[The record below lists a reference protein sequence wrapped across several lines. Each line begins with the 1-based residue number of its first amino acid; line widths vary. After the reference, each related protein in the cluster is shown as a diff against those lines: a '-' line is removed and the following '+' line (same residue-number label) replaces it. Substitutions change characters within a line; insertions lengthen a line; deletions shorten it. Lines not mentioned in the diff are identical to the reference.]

1 MADTDIELGV
11 SLNPKDV
18 KSRARG
24 LQQEIQRVFDSVD
37 TSKLDNKTKKTLS
50 RMSEL
55 SSKSRQ
61 LQSTLQ
67 GMEEA
72 FPQEVAENMQTAAN
86 EVNRLN
92 ELLKNSTTLTNEQKD
107 AIRSNVAEWQ
117 SVLNTYQQY
126 SNALQSG
133 TSASE
138 ILHETNAQY
147 QDTEIKLNHI
157 SNAIATLIP
166 NTNNATSS
174 MAQLLKQTNLLK
186 IAGNT
191 FDLLGGSIQRV
202 SRKVFDLGLN
212 LFKLP
217 GAFSKVGGVAVSALG
232 VVGGVI
238 GRIVKTVGQITHALG
253 VVWQKAKQVIGNIAS
268 KLLPIIQVGLQKV
281 LSTIGRIG
289 RGITSHFG
297 NGLKSTNKLGIGV
310 KQLFGTLL
318 GFASLR
324 AVFNKLKSAITEGI
338 KSLAQWNNGNNSL
351 NRSLST
357 LQASLQQLK
366 NAMATAFTPI
376 LIAITPALNTLINL
390 CTRAAT
396 AVGMLVAA
404 LTGSKTFVRAKK
416 QQQDFAKSLGATGK
430 AAGSAHDKLAAFDD
444 LNVLGKDGSGGGGA
458 GGGLSP
464 QDMFEEVPIDTI
476 VSDWADKLKAAWEAA
491 DFTEIGNIIGQKLR
505 DALNNASDWL
515 VDVAQPLAMKL
526 GKSLATFL
534 NGFFETEGLGT
545 AVGRFF
551 GELINTWLYFE
562 KEFLDWF
569 HGRSFGQFIGNAIM
583 SALNTIDFQAAGHI
597 LAQKLNIFFDILGG
611 IADTWDPEVVA
622 KAVSDFVNTAI
633 SDIHWGENGIS
644 FSDFAIKM
652 LRSIRRSLE
661 EINWTELG
669 EGIAEFIN
677 NIDWP
682 TVATELAG
690 SASAL
695 INGLL
700 DCIIAAIEK
709 TDWHKVG
716 EGILKFL
723 KEYDWA
729 GLFTRLI
736 EFIGAVIGGLGALV
750 DVLIQAIQSLIA
762 TGIVKLIKWWRDKAY
777 EDGKFTI
784 QGLLEGILDVFKSIG
799 TWIWEHIVEPFVKG
813 IKEGFGI
820 HSPSKVM
827 FEIGVSI
834 IQGLLNGI
842 TSLVDKIKQIWQN
855 LKQNAIE
862 IWTQV
867 KNKLHEI
874 VTTIKNNL
882 TTIWTNI
889 KETVIRLVTNLKER
903 VVSLFTNLK
912 NMVTQITNALKSFL
926 TNAWN
931 AIKNTITSIVT
942 NIKNFVVT
950 AWDNLKTNVINT
962 TNNLKD
968 TVLSVFEGLKNGI
981 RNVINGILG
990 FVEGLANGVV
1000 NGINT
1005 VTGALNNLHFDIP
1018 DWVPGLG
1025 GNSFG
1030 FNVPRLSHVS
1040 IPKLAQ
1046 GAVIPPNK
1054 AFLAMLGDQR
1064 QGTNVEAPLDTIVD
1078 AFREVVGNMEVHN
1091 SGYSEMT
1098 LDGQTFARLV
1108 TPYIVSELKR
1118 EGFNVSVMEG

>member
-92 ELLKNSTTLTNEQKD
+92 ELLKNNTTLTNEQQD
-107 AIRSNVAEWQ
+107 AIRGNVAEWQ

-191 FDLLGGSIQRV
+191 FDLLGSSIQRV
-202 SRKVFDLGLN
+202 SRKVFELGLN

-232 VVGGVI
+232 VVGGAI
-238 GRIVKTVGQITHALG
+238 GRIVKTMGQITHAIG

-268 KLLPIIQVGLQKV
+268 KLLPILQVGLQKV
-281 LSTIGRIG
+281 LSTITRIG

-324 AVFNKLKSAITEGI
+324 VVFNKLRSAIAEGI

-366 NAMATAFTPI
+366 NALATAFTPI

-404 LTGSKTFVRAKK
+404 LTGSKTFVKATK
-416 QQQDFAKSLGATGK
+416 QQQNFAKSLGATGK

-464 QDMFEEVPIDTI
+464 QDMFEEVPIDTM

-569 HGRSFGQFIGNAIM
+569 HGRSFGQFIGDAIM
-583 SALNTIDFQAAGHI
+583 SALNTIDFETMGHNF
-597 LAQKLNIFFDILGG
+597 AQKLNVFFDILGG
-611 IADTWDPEVVA
+611 IADSWDPQVVA
-622 KAVSDFVNTAI
+622 DSISDFINTAI
-633 SDIHWGENGIS
+633 ADFHWEDNGTS
-644 FSDFAIKM
+644 FSDFAID
-652 LRSIRRSLE
+652 LLQSIRKSLE
-661 EINWTELG
+661 QINWTELG
-669 EGIAEFIN
+669 QGIADFLN
-677 NIDWP
+677 AIDWI
-682 TVATELAG
+682 TIASELAG
-690 SASAL
+690 SANAL
-695 INGLL
+695 IKGLF
-700 DCIIAAIEK
+700 DCIITAIEK
-709 TDWHKVG
+709 TDWYTIGKSVAT
-716 EGILKFL
+716 FL
-723 KEYDWA
+723 SELDWA
-729 GLFTRLI
+729 GIFDKVF
-736 EFIGAVIGGLGALV
+736 EAIGAVLGALGAFIWG
-750 DVLIQAIQSLIA
+750 LIEDAWKQ
-762 TGIVKLIKWWRDKAY
+762 VVEWWHEVAY

-784 QGLLEGILDVFKSIG
+784 TGLLDG
-799 TWIWEHIVEPFVKG
+799 IWEVIKDVGAWLWEHVCEPIIKG
-813 IKEGFGI
+813 IEKAFKIG
-820 HSPSKVM
+820 SPSLVM
-827 FEIGVSI
+827 HEIGVFI
-834 IQGLLNGI
+834 IQGLFNGI
-842 TSLVDKIKQIWQN
+842 MSLVDKIKKIWED
-855 LKQNAIE
+855 LKKHAVE

-926 TNAWN
+926 TTAWN
-931 AIKNTITSIVT
+931 AIKNTIVNVVT
-942 NIKNFVVT
+942 NLKN
-950 AWDNLKTNVINT
+950 
-962 TNNLKD
+962 
-968 TVLSVFEGLKNGI
+968 TVLNIFDSLKNGI

-1030 FNVPRLSHVS
+1030 FNIPRLSHVS
-1040 IPKLAQ
+1040 IPRLAQ
-1046 GAVIPPNK
+1046 GAVIPPNRQ
-1054 AFLAMLGDQR
+1054 FLAMLGDQR